1 MSIEFRPDMRTV
13 VNDDTVYE
21 FGHEKIYEDSDGSL
35 GKILSEKYDNDMGYH
50 FYKYVES
57 NGPQPLSYWMSVFND
72 FGEVTMDSGG
82 EYPLFWVR
90 KDGMPVMELS
100 LVARSKV
107 DDAVVQMSNMNA
119 SNILQLLGLG
129 GGGGSSELGFDL
141 DEMVGS
147 ISPIALLRKIES
159 VKGSRILD
167 EFTRPD
173 VDRGNLH
180 SRGIDINYINGKLLQ
195 LEALADFCI
204 KQECDVKWG

>member
-21 FGHEKIYEDSDGSL
+21 FGHEKIYEDPDGSL
-35 GKILSEKYDNDMGYH
+35 GKILSEKYGNDMGYY

-57 NGPQPLSYWMSVFND
+57 NGPQPLSFWMDIFSD
-72 FGEVTMDSGG
+72 FGKVTMDSGG

-147 ISPIALLRKIES
+147 ISPLALLRKIEG

-173 VDRGNLH
+173 VDRGNFH
-180 SRGIDINYINGKLLQ
+180 SRGIDRNYINGKLLQ

-204 KQECDVKWG
+204 KQECDVIWG